1 MIILTSLPNEE
12 YILATSAA
20 NIPPPYIFS
29 FSGILSSFKMSL
41 LVNTYLLPLI
51 FGINGRA
58 PVAINNFSYSKLSPL
73 TLTSLP
79 SSFASP

>member
-58 PVAINNFSYSKLSPL
+58 PDLLHKAPY
-73 TLTSLP
+73 LP
-79 SSFASP
+79 KASPREYPAL